1 MWVYQESS
9 SKLTAPNRQEHPDVP
24 RDEAKKVEPLPEDD
38 QRSRFALS
46 ESTRK
51 NNLELH
57 PEKLP
62 RNCVLLAGSYLFGS
76 LLAGFMLDLCHT
88 SELETL
94 SAYLANWSNIFIL
107 NGPGSVWKL
116 FRAEYLT
123 IASGA
128 TVLLLLGLSALGTVP
143 IHLFAMLFGLGIG
156 MVQLQLFLQTGW
168 KNTILALFFTGIP
181 TAAAVTCLCLFGAS
195 ALVVSGGLQKTA
207 FGKKGYCSGSGARR
221 LAGQYLVLN
230 VLFAPICGVSTA
242 LVCLFHQLSMVS
254 G

>member
-9 SKLTAPNRQEHPDVP
+9 SKPAAPNRQEYPDVP
-24 RDEAKKVEPLPEDD
+24 RDEAKKAEHMPGDEQQSQL
-38 QRSRFALS
+38 ALS
-46 ESTRK
+46 KPARR
-51 NNLELH
+51 NNLKLH

-62 RNCVLLAGSYLFGS
+62 GNCVLLAGSYLFGS
-76 LLAGFMLDLCHT
+76 LLAGFMLALCHT

-123 IASGA
+123 VAGGA
-128 TVLLLLGLSALGTVP
+128 TILLLLGLSALGTVL

-168 KNTILALFFTGIP
+168 KNAILALFLTGIP
-181 TAAAVTCLCLFGAS
+181 TAAAVTCLCLFGTS
-195 ALVVSGGLQKTA
+195 ALVVSGRLQKTA
-207 FGKKGYCSGSGARR
+207 FGKKGYCAGSGARR

-242 LVCLFHQLSMVS
+242 LVCLFYQLSMVS